1 MQTYRIRGRGLS
13 VRASPAARR
22 FRSYSSRGSAAG
34 AVTCT
39 SAATKG
45 PWRLRTVPPPEACS
59 LALAAAEVI
68 GGDLVGIDLLPA
80 DDGYVVIEANGC
92 VDLATD
98 YSPGRTNVFDE
109 IARRLVAV
117 AGLALVEDAEAA
129 RRSPR

>member
-1 MQTYRIRGRGLS
+1 
-13 VRASPAARR
+13 
-22 FRSYSSRGSAAG
+22 
-34 AVTCT
+34 
-39 SAATKG
+39 
-45 PWRLRTVPPPEACS
+45 VPPPEACS

-92 VDLATD
+92 VDLTTD
-98 YSPGRTNVFDE
+98 YSLGRTNVVDE
-109 IARRLVAV
+109 IARRLVAD